1 MFATVVG
8 SVEGR
13 SWPGGAVK
21 EELGRALCVLDH
33 GAQQRAL
40 LQHASTGSAI
50 TMRHS
55 CTRFI

>member
-21 EELGRALCVLDH
+21 EELGRVP
-33 GAQQRAL
+33 
-40 LQHASTGSAI
+40 ASTHTLEPFVCWIMERSRGLCCKMQAPALP
-50 TMRHS
+50 
-55 CTRFI
+55 